1 MFNCRYLKSVEKYSP
16 DSNKWSR
23 VASMNTAR
31 RSPGVVNYRNRLYVV
46 GGMGVDDDL
55 SSVEVFNPY
64 TGDWSFL
71 PLEMKEVNGWCSA
84 CLGSI
89 LNINVTQI
97 SKNSNFPVDKPIRMM
112 MNKIEFKY
120 QKGKMYKSL

>member
-1 MFNCRYLKSVEKYSP
+1 MFIGRYLKSVEKYSP

-71 PLEMKEVNGWCSA
+71 PLEMKEVNGW
-84 CLGSI
+84 
-89 LNINVTQI
+89 
-97 SKNSNFPVDKPIRMM
+97 
-112 MNKIEFKY
+112 
-120 QKGKMYKSL
+120 KMHGLMDGWMDE